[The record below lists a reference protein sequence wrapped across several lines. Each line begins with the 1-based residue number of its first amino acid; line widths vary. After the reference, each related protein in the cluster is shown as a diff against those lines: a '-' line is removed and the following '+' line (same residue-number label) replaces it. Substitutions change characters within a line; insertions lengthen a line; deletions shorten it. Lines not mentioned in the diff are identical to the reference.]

1 MKKYLILLTCL
12 LSLVG
17 AVYAYDA
24 VFVIQGSPGVTLSET
39 GSDSVQ
45 TLAASLS
52 TDIMTKNGKTI
63 VAVYISCETYAIR
76 YTFGTNPTASF
87 GHILYPGQSLYLT
100 STAAIRNFR
109 YINDTSGQNAA
120 LTITA
125 EY

>member
-1 MKKYLILLTCL
+1 MKKLIISLICL
-12 LSLVG
+12 LSFISVL
-17 AVYAYDA
+17 YAYDA
-24 VFVIQGSPGVTLSET
+24 VFVIQGSPGVTLSEAGT
-39 GSDSVQ
+39 DAVQ

-52 TDIMTKNGKTI
+52 SDIMTKNGKTV

-76 YTFGTNPTASF
+76 YAFGTNPTASF

-109 YINDTSGQNAA
+109 YINDTAGQNAA